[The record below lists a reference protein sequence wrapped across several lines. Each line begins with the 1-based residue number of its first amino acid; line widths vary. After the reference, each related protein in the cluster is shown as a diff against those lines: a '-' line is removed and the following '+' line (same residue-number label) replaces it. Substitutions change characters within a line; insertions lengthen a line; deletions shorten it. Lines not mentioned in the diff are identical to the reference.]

1 MGGYVYILASRRHG
15 TLYIGVTSDLA
26 KRIYE
31 HRVGAVRGFTR
42 RNDVERLVYFETF
55 DDIEVAIVR
64 EKRMKEWQR
73 DWKIRLIE
81 RDNPEWN
88 DLAVS
93 LLGFDPLP
101 SRTLVHRHP
110 GESRDPRAR
119 KHSIT

>member
-1 MGGYVYILASRRHG
+1 MGGYIYILASRKHG
-15 TLYIGVTSDLA
+15 TLYIGVTSDLP
-26 KRIYE
+26 KRVYE

-42 RNDVERLVYFETF
+42 RYGLKRLVYFEAF
-55 DDIEVAIVR
+55 DDIEAAILR

-81 RDNPEWN
+81 RDNPGWN

-93 LLGFDPLP
+93 VLGFDPLP
-101 SRTLVHRHP
+101 SRPLPPRHP

-119 KHSIT
+119 KYPIG